1 MKSYGFYAIFIGTEY
16 SDILIIQT
24 KPTADSW
31 IKIQVTVEN
40 KTFSFTFQRL
50 SKCMIYLLV
59 KIQYKKIIW
68 LYHMFSLGTIPGN
81 FSLIFYSLIN
91 DWFILHTQNASYFI
105 YLIDCILISPWTLS
119 VVALPNC
126 VVQAVV
132 GDCQVVVYGGSHT
145 WCCCPLQNRFLDM
158 STTTI

>member
-31 IKIQVTVEN
+31 IKIQVTVEY

-68 LYHMFSLGTIPGN
+68 LYHMFSLGTVPGN
-81 FSLIFYSLIN
+81 FSLIFDSLIN
-91 DWFILHTQNASYFI
+91 HWFILHTQNASYFI
-105 YLIDCILISPWTLS
+105 DLTDCTVISPCSLC
-119 VVALPNC
+119 VVALHHC
-126 VVQAVV
+126 ACLC
-132 GDCQVVVYGGSHT
+132 GASCSGGLSGSGV
-145 WCCCPLQNRFLDM
+145 WR
-158 STTTI
+158 